1 MAIWYLN
8 YLKQMENS
16 MGVYDI
22 NSKQEKKA
30 WHTYRRDNRYAEV
43 HKNPKG
49 FYVDLYENNQL
60 VESREAYKHSESW
73 AESIAENWVDGV
85 LNV

>member
-8 YLKQMENS
+8 YLKENIME
-16 MGVYDI
+16 
-22 NSKQEKKA
+22 KEKKA

-43 HKNPKG
+43 HRNSNG

-60 VESREAYKHSESW
+60 KRTQEAYKHSESW
-73 AESIAENWVDGV
+73 AESIAENWVDGI
-85 LNV
+85 L

>member
-8 YLKQMENS
+8 YLKENE
-16 MGVYDI
+16 MGVYGLNYKQ
-22 NSKQEKKA
+22 NSKKA

-49 FYVDLYENNQL
+49 FDVDPYENIQ
-60 VESREAYKHSESW
+60 
-73 AESIAENWVDGV
+73 
-85 LNV
+85 